1 MTPGSAVAAPPLR
14 RVDFSAS
21 PGAEKNS
28 STGVFFG
35 ASAGALVGSSLF
47 PASSADAEA
56 AEAAAE
62 AEVATRLREA
72 TMSDGLSAETR
83 RSSFEL
89 SPPLVA
95 LAAFHAAAIRHGIV
109 PDLAPEVAFL
119 CDALAA
125 PIDVVA
131 GSDETRS
138 ETKNTRSSSPRAR
151 RRVATPRS
159 RSRGVAARRT
169 PRASAR

>member
-56 AEAAAE
+56 EAAAE
-62 AEVATRLREA
+62 TEVATRLREA
-72 TMSDGLSAETR
+72 TKSDGLSAETR

-95 LAAFHAAAIRHGIV
+95 LAAFHAAAIRHGVV